1 MSAVNELE
9 RPLPEHVIATRHN
22 PMSRTTR
29 RQQANHNRQTS
40 QRIPQTTDTPDKTL
54 TVNNHS
60 NTLHTNIRTA
70 NTPHPHHTPVAAA

>member
-1 MSAVNELE
+1 MQLARCLIYGLE
-9 RPLPEHVIATRHN
+9 
-22 PMSRTTR
+22 
-29 RQQANHNRQTS
+29 
-40 QRIPQTTDTPDKTL
+40 IPQMIRIRNERLEIILWRMLPLQTTTDTPDKTL

>member
-1 MSAVNELE
+1 ML
-9 RPLPEHVIATRHN
+9 PL
-22 PMSRTTR
+22 
-29 RQQANHNRQTS
+29 QT
-40 QRIPQTTDTPDKTL
+40 TTDTPDKTL